1 MDTIDK
7 KSIVIKTIQNTT
19 DANVI
24 AEVYDV
30 LYPEE
35 TFTNVMMEDLPEDLQ
50 VKLNRAINDYKSG
63 NYISN
68 EQMKEK
74 VKEWLSQ

>member
-1 MDTIDK
+1 METIDK
-7 KSIVIKTIQNTT
+7 KSIVLKTIQNTT
-19 DANVI
+19 DENI
-24 AEVYDV
+24 IEEVYDV

-35 TFTNVMMEDLPEDLQ
+35 AITNVMMEDLPNDLQ
-50 VKLNRAINDYKSG
+50 VKLNRAINDYKTG

-74 VKEWLSQ
+74 MKEWLAR

>member
-19 DANVI
+19 DVNI
-24 AEVYDV
+24 IDEIYDV

-35 TFTNVMMEDLPEDLQ
+35 TIRNVMMEDLPEDLQ
-50 VKLNRAINDYKSG
+50 VKLN
-63 NYISN
+63 
-68 EQMKEK
+68 
-74 VKEWLSQ
+74 